1 MDLSIENLA
10 VTLGNRKVLRG
21 IDALFKP
28 GKVTAI
34 LGPNGSGKSTLV
46 RTIAGLNDADAGFV
60 RLGGR
65 LVGRFDPRERAQVI
79 GYLPQDASVHWNI
92 TAEALVA
99 LGRLPHRAPF
109 AGMSDADNRAV
120 MQAMEATDTIA
131 FTGRPVA
138 ELSGGERAR
147 VLLARVL
154 AGEPKWLLADE
165 PLAALDPAHQL
176 GLLER
181 LRGLAAKGMGVVI
194 VLHDLVQAARAADE
208 VLLLREGRAVAFG
221 PAREALGHQPLRE
234 AFGVEVMVIGDD
246 RGRLL
251 PVPTGLAPPPVDP
264 SPGA

>member
-1 MDLSIENLA
+1 MDLSIDNLA
-10 VTLGNRKVLRG
+10 VSLGNRKILRG
-21 IDALFKP
+21 IDAVFRP

-46 RTIAGLNDADAGFV
+46 RALAGLVDADAGFV
-60 RLGGR
+60 RFGGK
-65 LVGRFDPRERAQVI
+65 LIGRMEPRERARTI
-79 GYLPQDASVHWNI
+79 GYLPQDAAVHWNV

-99 LGRLPHRAPF
+99 LGRLPHRSPF
-109 AGMSDADNRAV
+109 AGTSAEDQAAIMR
-120 MQAMEATDTIA
+120 AMEATDTII

-154 AGEPKWLLADE
+154 AGQPQWLLADE

-181 LRGLAAKGMGVVI
+181 LRGLAQQGMGVVI

-208 VLLLREGRAVAFG
+208 VLLLREGKVVAFG
-221 PAREALGHQPLRE
+221 PASQALAHQPLRD

-246 RGRLL
+246 QGRLL
-251 PVPTGLAPPPVDP
+251 PVPIGRSLPPTEPTTE
-264 SPGA
+264 A